1 MTSRAELD
9 VDVFSSLRI
18 ALGAERGT
26 ARDQFGALHT
36 IITLKVERSSN
47 ISAFDRRQETGVVY
61 QDRNANG
68 VRDPGEPGVPG
79 IVVHRGS
86 ETAVTDANGVFRM
99 TSGTSTRA
107 EVDERS
113 LPKGWEQSPRLL
125 DRESDPL
132 VLGVVPITAL
142 DVRIDVAKLADGT
155 VPSVR
160 VGVATFSLRDS
171 TGREWIARADGSQH
185 ASFDALPA
193 GRYTLT
199 MELEGSSEP
208 LLIDDIPPVE
218 IGATP
223 GRQRFVVT
231 VRTRPIRIFKTKQQ
245 TEQRD
250 KDRGIP

>member
-1 MTSRAELD
+1 
-9 VDVFSSLRI
+9 
-18 ALGAERGT
+18 
-26 ARDQFGALHT
+26 
-36 IITLKVERSSN
+36 
-47 ISAFDRRQETGVVY
+47 
-61 QDRNANG
+61 
-68 VRDPGEPGVPG
+68 
-79 IVVHRGS
+79 
-86 ETAVTDANGVFRM
+86 
-99 TSGTSTRA
+99 
-107 EVDERS
+107 VDERS